1 MTLKMIASLNFH
13 HREQIVDESL
23 MRIQPRIFAHCTRR
37 MMCIPST
44 YYSSILRA
52 REVGIRE
59 TKNVGKIS
67 PGWTVDWHKNRR
79 RKTINLHK
87 NGE

>member
-37 MMCIPST
+37 MMGHMHMVTSHEWVMSFGLSRPVT
-44 YYSSILRA
+44 GM
-52 REVGIRE
+52 V
-59 TKNVGKIS
+59 KIQMS
-67 PGWTVDWHKNRR
+67 
-79 RKTINLHK
+79 
-87 NGE
+87 

>member
-37 MMCIPST
+37 TMCIPPT
-44 YYSSILRA
+44 YYSSMLRA

-59 TKNVGKIS
+59 TKNVGRIS
-67 PGWTVDWHKNRR
+67 PGWTVGA
-79 RKTINLHK
+79 K
-87 NGE
+87 NGVERR

>member
-23 MRIQPRIFAHCTRR
+23 MRIQPRIFAYCTRR
-37 MMCIPST
+37 MMCIPPT
-44 YYSSILRA
+44 YYSSMLRA

-59 TKNVGKIS
+59 TKNVGRIS
-67 PGWTVDWHKNRR
+67 PGWTVGA
-79 RKTINLHK
+79 K
-87 NGE
+87 NGVERR